1 MIGLKYASNIFLPVL
16 ALATIGQ
23 LRERERGMD
32 MNMNMNMNI
41 YIVVYSISDM
51 LAASRA
57 YINSGC
63 HLSGRVLFEGGF
75 K

>member
-23 LRERERGMD
+23 LRERG
-32 MNMNMNMNI
+32 MNMNI

-51 LAASRA
+51 LASHA

-63 HLSGRVLFEGGF
+63 HLSGWVSFEGGF

>member
-51 LAASRA
+51 LASHA

-63 HLSGRVLFEGGF
+63 HLSGWVSFEGGF